1 MVSQQ
6 LQTGCK
12 PNTGQYS
19 AMPDT
24 PSKELADALF
34 AVATSRDKRAFAI
47 LFQYFSPKIK
57 RFGIKAVW
65 L

>member
-34 AVATSRDKRAFAI
+34 AVAAVINVR
-47 LFQYFSPKIK
+47 LQYFSNISHQKLNVL
-57 RFGIKAVW
+57 G
-65 L
+65 

>member
-6 LQTGCK
+6 LNTGCK
-12 PNTGQYS
+12 PNIGQYS

-34 AVATSRDKRAFAI
+34 AVAEHRDERAFAI

-57 RFGIKAVW
+57 RFGIDF
-65 L
+65 